1 MYGELP
7 VLSCYPAC
15 MCNIHFCFHHE
26 ENRWKIN
33 IGIHFDTGRLS
44 FFEIKMTTIS
54 MSVGCDFSGRQ
65 VDIRGE
71 GFLIG

>member
-1 MYGELP
+1 MDCK
-7 VLSCYPAC
+7 V
-15 MCNIHFCFHHE
+15 
-26 ENRWKIN
+26 KIN